1 MKGTVKWYNA
11 RKGYGFITPDD
22 NSDDVF
28 VHATS
33 LKECGLKKLYTGS
46 EVTYETDEDKK
57 GKRAKLIKVTKELKP
72 KDEKKDTKKKD
83 TKKKDT
89 KKKEEKTKKKVEKTK
104 KKTTNKKKEKPK
116 KKTETKKTKESKKN
130 KKNISIFYY
139 SFHCC
144 IKTYKDG
151 RKKYSVYL

>member
-1 MKGTVKWYNA
+1 MEGTVKWYNA
-11 RKGYGFITPDD
+11 RKGYGFITPED

-89 KKKEEKTKKKVEKTK
+89 KKKDTKKKDTKKKDTKKKDTKKKEEKTK

-116 KKTETKKTKESKKN
+116 KKTGTKKTKESKK
-130 KKNISIFYY
+130 K
-139 SFHCC
+139 
-144 IKTYKDG
+144 
-151 RKKYSVYL
+151 

>member
-46 EVTYETDEDKK
+46 EITYETDEDKK

-72 KDEKKDTKKKD
+72 KDEKKD

-116 KKTETKKTKESKKN
+116 KKTETKKTKESKK
-130 KKNISIFYY
+130 K
-139 SFHCC
+139 
-144 IKTYKDG
+144 
-151 RKKYSVYL
+151 

>member
-46 EVTYETDEDKK
+46 EITYETDEDKK

-89 KKKEEKTKKKVEKTK
+89 KKKDTKKKDTKKKEEKTK

-116 KKTETKKTKESKKN
+116 KKTETKKTKESKK
-130 KKNISIFYY
+130 K
-139 SFHCC
+139 
-144 IKTYKDG
+144 
-151 RKKYSVYL
+151 

>member
-46 EVTYETDEDKK
+46 EITYETDEDKK

-89 KKKEEKTKKKVEKTK
+89 KKKEEKTEKKN
-104 KKTTNKKKEKPK
+104 TNKIKKKPK
-116 KKTETKKTKESKKN
+116 KKTETKKTKESKK
-130 KKNISIFYY
+130 K
-139 SFHCC
+139 
-144 IKTYKDG
+144 
-151 RKKYSVYL
+151 

>member
-33 LKECGLKKLYTGS
+33 LKDCGLKKLYTGS
-46 EVTYETDEDKK
+46 EVTYETDQDEK
-57 GKRAKLIKVTKELKP
+57 GRRAKSIKVTKEIKP
-72 KDEKKDTKKKD
+72 KLDEKIHTKKKDTKKIDTKKKD

-89 KKKEEKTKKKVEKTK
+89 KKIDTKKKEQK
-104 KKTTNKKKEKPK
+104 KPK
-116 KKTETKKTKESKKN
+116 KKTEGKTTKGSKK
-130 KKNISIFYY
+130 K
-139 SFHCC
+139 
-144 IKTYKDG
+144 
-151 RKKYSVYL
+151 

>member
-89 KKKEEKTKKKVEKTK
+89 KKKDTKKKEEKTK

-116 KKTETKKTKESKKN
+116 KKTGTKKTKESKK
-130 KKNISIFYY
+130 K
-139 SFHCC
+139 
-144 IKTYKDG
+144 
-151 RKKYSVYL
+151 

>member
-46 EVTYETDEDKK
+46 EITYETDEDKK

-89 KKKEEKTKKKVEKTK
+89 KKKEEKTKKK
-104 KKTTNKKKEKPK
+104 TTNKKKEKPK
-116 KKTETKKTKESKKN
+116 KKTETKKTKESKK
-130 KKNISIFYY
+130 K
-139 SFHCC
+139 
-144 IKTYKDG
+144 
-151 RKKYSVYL
+151 